1 MATMHLLLTEAAQVD
16 SGDTAWII
24 VCTALVLLMTP
35 GLAFFYAGMVR
46 SKHALGMI
54 MQSFVTIAI
63 VSVTWVLVGYSL
75 AFDHDAGGGLVGGLH
90 LAGLTH
96 AEVAVPGMDLT
107 IPPLAFVTFQ
117 LMFAILTAALIS
129 GASADRMRFG
139 AFVTFITIWSVV
151 VYAPLAHWAWSPEG
165 WLNKAGLLDFA
176 GGTVVEI
183 CSGASALALAL
194 VIGPRRGWPREMM
207 APHNLP
213 LALIGA
219 GLLWFGWIG
228 FNAGSALSA
237 GYLAAN
243 AALATQLS
251 GVGGM
256 IGWLVLEKRLTT
268 KATTLGAASGAVAGL
283 VAITP
288 AAGFLSPLPALL
300 LGVTVRRR
308 QPVRDTAKVPIQVRR
323 LARRRCRPLRRRR
336 HRHPLRRLCSL
347 RRRSTPRSNT
357 RACCSAAVS
366 PSSDVRASACSRQR
380 PSHSPPPTRSR
391 GFCVPRSACGS
402 RATKKPKVSTPA
414 STPRPRTSSPPPPV
428 WEGFPD
434 EAHHRDRQAVQGG

>member
-1 MATMHLLLTEAAQVD
+1 MTTMHLLLTEAAPVD

-54 MQSFVTIAI
+54 MQSFVTIAV

-75 AFDHDAGGGLVGGLH
+75 AFDHDVAGGLVGGLH

-107 IPPLAFVTFQ
+107 VPPLAFVAFQ

-139 AFVTFITIWSVV
+139 AFVTFIAIWSVV
-151 VYAPLAHWAWSPEG
+151 VYAPLAHWTWSPEG
-165 WLNKAGLLDFA
+165 WLHKAGLLDFA

-194 VIGPRRGWPREMM
+194 VLGPRRGWPREMM

-213 LALIGA
+213 LALLGA

-237 GYLAAN
+237 GYLAAS
-243 AALATQLS
+243 AALATHLS

-256 IGWLVLEKRLTT
+256 IGWLVLEKRLAG

-300 LGVTVRRR
+300 LGATAGAVSLFAIRLKFRFKYDDSLDVVAVHYVGGVIGTLFVGLFAAVAVNPAVTHEGLLLGGGLS
-308 QPVRDTAKVPIQVRR
+308 Q
-323 LARRRCRPLRRRR
+323 LARQGVGVL
-336 HRHPLRRLCSL
+336 
-347 RRRSTPRSNT
+347 
-357 RACCSAAVS
+357 AATVF
-366 PSSDVRASACSRQR
+366 AFTA
-380 PSHSPPPTRSR
+380 TY
-391 GFCVPRSACGS
+391 AIAWIL
-402 RATKKPKVSTPA
+402 RATIGLRVTPDEESDGLDSSQHA
-414 STPRPRTSSPPPPV
+414 ENAYEFTATSSLGRV
-428 WEGFPD
+428 S
-434 EAHHRDRQAVQGG
+434 

>member
-1 MATMHLLLTEAAQVD
+1 MFGPSRERNDEMHLLLTQATPVN

-46 SKHALGMI
+46 SKHALAMI

-75 AFDHDAGGGLVGGLH
+75 AFDHDVAGGLVGGLGM
-90 LAGLTH
+90 AGLTH
-96 AEVAVPGMDLT
+96 AEVAVPGLPLT
-107 IPPLAFVTFQ
+107 FPPLAFVAFQ
-117 LMFAILTAALIS
+117 MMFAILTAALLS

-139 AFVTFITIWSVV
+139 AFVTFIAIWSIV
-151 VYAPLAHWAWSPEG
+151 VYAPLAHWVWSPEG
-165 WLNKAGLLDFA
+165 WLHQVGLLDFA

-194 VIGPRRGWPREMM
+194 VIGPRHGWPKVMM

-213 LALIGA
+213 LTLLGA

-237 GYLAAN
+237 GYLAAS
-243 AALATQLS
+243 AALATHLS

-256 IGWLVLEKRLTT
+256 ISWLAIEKRLTG

-288 AAGFLSPLPALL
+288 AAGFLSPVPALL
-300 LGVTVRRR
+300 VGATAGAVSLFAIRLKFRFKYDDSLDVVAVHYFGGVVGTLCVGLFASVAVNPAVIHQGLLLGGGLTQLGLQGLGVLAATVFAF
-308 QPVRDTAKVPIQVRR
+308 TATYAIAWV
-323 LARRRCRPLRRRR
+323 LRATIG
-336 HRHPLRRLCSL
+336 LRVEPDDEVEGLDS
-347 RRRSTPRSNT
+347 SQH
-357 RACCSAAVS
+357 AESAYELTATS
-366 PSSDVRASACSRQR
+366 GLGRAS
-380 PSHSPPPTRSR
+380 
-391 GFCVPRSACGS
+391 
-402 RATKKPKVSTPA
+402 
-414 STPRPRTSSPPPPV
+414 
-428 WEGFPD
+428 
-434 EAHHRDRQAVQGG
+434 

>member
-35 GLAFFYAGMVR
+35 GLAFFYAGLVR

-75 AFDHDAGGGLVGGLH
+75 AFDHDAFGGLIGGLDM
-90 LAGLTH
+90 AGLTH
-96 AEVAVPGMDLT
+96 AEVAVPGMDLSV
-107 IPPLAFVTFQ
+107 PPLAFVAFQ

-151 VYAPLAHWAWSPEG
+151 VYAPLAHWAWSPQG
-165 WLNKAGLLDFA
+165 WLNRAGLLDFA

-213 LALIGA
+213 LALLGA

-237 GYLAAN
+237 GYLAAS
-243 AALATQLS
+243 AALATHLS

-256 IGWLVLEKRLTT
+256 IGWLVLEKRLTS

-300 LGVTVRRR
+300 LGVIAGAVSLF
-308 QPVRDTAKVPIQVRR
+308 AIR
-323 LARRRCRPLRRRR
+323 LKFRFKYDD
-336 HRHPLRRLCSL
+336 SL
-347 RRRSTPRSNT
+347 DVVAVHYVGGVIGTLFVGLF
-357 RACCSAAVS
+357 AAAAVN
-366 PSSDVRASACSRQR
+366 PAVTHQGLLLGGGLTQLGRQGVGVLAA
-380 PSHSPPPTRSR
+380 TA
-391 GFCVPRSACGS
+391 FAFTATYAIAWTL
-402 RATKKPKVSTPA
+402 RATIGLRVTPDEETEGLDSSQHA
-414 STPRPRTSSPPPPV
+414 EAAYEFTATSSLGRV
-428 WEGFPD
+428 S
-434 EAHHRDRQAVQGG
+434 

>member
-1 MATMHLLLTEAAQVD
+1 MATMHLPLAVPPPVD
-16 SGDTAWII
+16 SGDTAWLI

-54 MQSFVTIAI
+54 MQNFVAIAI

-75 AFDHDAGGGLVGGLH
+75 AFDNDAFGGLVGGVG

-96 AEVAVPGMDLT
+96 AETAVPGMDLT
-107 IPPLAFVTFQ
+107 VPPLAFVAFQ
-117 LMFAILTAALIS
+117 LMFAIVTAALLS

-139 AFVTFITIWSVV
+139 AFVTFIAIWSVV
-151 VYAPLAHWAWSPEG
+151 VYAPIAHWAFSPQG
-165 WLNKAGLLDFA
+165 WLSKAGLLDFA

-183 CSGASALALAL
+183 SAGASALALAL

-213 LALIGA
+213 LTLLGA
-219 GLLWFGWIG
+219 GLLWVGWIG

-237 GYLAAN
+237 GYLAAS
-243 AALATQLS
+243 AALATHMS

-256 IGWLVLEKRLTT
+256 IGWLLLEKRIAG

-288 AAGFLSPLPALL
+288 AAGYLSPLPALL
-300 LGVTVRRR
+300 LGVIAGVLSLFAIRLKFRFKYDDSLDVVAVHYVGGVIGTLFVGLFAAIAVNPAVKNQGLLLGGGLTQLGR
-308 QPVRDTAKVPIQVRR
+308 QGLGV
-323 LARRRCRPLRRRR
+323 LAATSFAFIATYLIAWALRATIG
-336 HRHPLRRLCSL
+336 LR
-347 RRRSTPRSNT
+347 
-357 RACCSAAVS
+357 VS
-366 PSSDVRASACSRQR
+366 PDEEYDGLDSSQHAETAYELTGTSGLGR
-380 PSHSPPPTRSR
+380 
-391 GFCVPRSACGS
+391 
-402 RATKKPKVSTPA
+402 VS
-414 STPRPRTSSPPPPV
+414 
-428 WEGFPD
+428 
-434 EAHHRDRQAVQGG
+434 

>member
-1 MATMHLLLTEAAQVD
+1 MHLLLTEAAQVD

-300 LGVTVRRR
+300 LGVTAGAVSLF
-308 QPVRDTAKVPIQVRR
+308 AIR
-323 LARRRCRPLRRRR
+323 LKFRFKYDD
-336 HRHPLRRLCSL
+336 SL
-347 RRRSTPRSNT
+347 DVVAVHYVGGVIGTLFVGLF
-357 RACCSAAVS
+357 AAAAVN
-366 PSSDVRASACSRQR
+366 PAVKHQGLLLGGGLTQLGRQGVGVLAA
-380 PSHSPPPTRSR
+380 TA
-391 GFCVPRSACGS
+391 FAFTATYAIAWVL
-402 RATKKPKVSTPA
+402 RATIGLRVTRDEEAEGLDSSQHAEAAYEFT
-414 STPRPRTSSPPPPV
+414 STSSLGRV
-428 WEGFPD
+428 S
-434 EAHHRDRQAVQGG
+434 

>member
-1 MATMHLLLTEAAQVD
+1 MRLLVETSTVN
-16 SGDTAWII
+16 SGDTAWIL

-46 SKHALGMI
+46 SKHALAMI

-75 AFDHDAGGGLVGGLH
+75 AFDNDVAGGLLGGLH

-96 AEVAVPGMDLT
+96 AEVAVPGLPLSV
-107 IPPLAFVTFQ
+107 PPLAFVAFQ
-117 LMFAILTAALIS
+117 MMFAILTAALLS
-129 GASADRMRFG
+129 GATADRMRFG
-139 AFVTFITIWSVV
+139 AFVTFIAIWSVV
-151 VYAPLAHWAWSPEG
+151 VYAPLAHWVWSPEG
-165 WLNKAGLLDFA
+165 WLNSACMLDFA

-213 LALIGA
+213 LTLLGA

-228 FNAGSALSA
+228 FNAGSALTA

-243 AALATQLS
+243 AALATHLS

-256 IGWLVLEKRLTT
+256 IGWLAIEKRLTG

-288 AAGFLSPLPALL
+288 AAGFVSPLPALL
-300 LGVTVRRR
+300 VGSTAGVVSVFAIRLKFRFKYDDSLDVVAVHYVGGVIGTLFVGLFAAAAVNPAVRHQGLFLGGGLNQLARQGLGVLATTVFAFTTTYAIAW
-308 QPVRDTAKVPIQVRR
+308 V
-323 LARRRCRPLRRRR
+323 L
-336 HRHPLRRLCSL
+336 
-347 RRRSTPRSNT
+347 
-357 RACCSAAVS
+357 
-366 PSSDVRASACSRQR
+366 
-380 PSHSPPPTRSR
+380 
-391 GFCVPRSACGS
+391 
-402 RATKKPKVSTPA
+402 RATIGLRV
-414 STPRPRTSSPPPPV
+414 
-428 WEGFPD
+428 EPD
-434 EAHHRDRQAVQGG
+434 EESEGLDTSQHAETAYEFTSTSGMGRVS

>member
-1 MATMHLLLTEAAQVD
+1 MRLLLTQAAQVD
-16 SGDTAWII
+16 SGDTAWIL

-35 GLAFFYAGMVR
+35 GLAFFYAGLVR
-46 SKHALGMI
+46 AKHALGMI
-54 MQSFVTIAI
+54 MQSFAAIAI

-75 AFDHDAGGGLVGGLH
+75 AFDHDAFGGLVGGLS

-96 AEVAVPGMDLT
+96 AEVAVPGLSLT
-107 IPPLAFVTFQ
+107 VPPLAFVAFQ
-117 LMFAILTAALIS
+117 MMFAIITAALIS

-139 AFVTFITIWSVV
+139 AFVTFIAIWSVV
-151 VYAPLAHWAWSPEG
+151 VYAPLAHWTFSPGG

-213 LALIGA
+213 LAMLGA

-237 GYLAAN
+237 GQLAAS
-243 AALATQLS
+243 AAIATHLS

-256 IGWLVLEKRLTT
+256 IGWLVLEKVLTGT
-268 KATTLGAASGAVAGL
+268 ATTLGAASGAVAGL

-300 LGVTVRRR
+300 LGA
-308 QPVRDTAKVPIQVRR
+308 TAGTASLFAIRLKFRLKYDDSLDVVAVHYVGGVIGTLFVGLFAAAAVNPAVKDQGLFLGGGLTQ
-323 LARRRCRPLRRRR
+323 LARQGIGVL
-336 HRHPLRRLCSL
+336 
-347 RRRSTPRSNT
+347 
-357 RACCSAAVS
+357 AATAFAFIATYAIAWVL
-366 PSSDVRASACSRQR
+366 
-380 PSHSPPPTRSR
+380 
-391 GFCVPRSACGS
+391 
-402 RATKKPKVSTPA
+402 RATMGLRVTPDEESEGLDSSQHAETAYEFTATSGWGKVS
-414 STPRPRTSSPPPPV
+414 
-428 WEGFPD
+428 
-434 EAHHRDRQAVQGG
+434 

>member
-1 MATMHLLLTEAAQVD
+1 MHLLLTEAAQVD

-35 GLAFFYAGMVR
+35 GLAFFYAGLVR

-75 AFDHDAGGGLVGGLH
+75 AFDHDAFGGLIGGLDM
-90 LAGLTH
+90 AGLTH
-96 AEVAVPGMDLT
+96 AEVAVPGMHLT
-107 IPPLAFVTFQ
+107 VPPLAFVAFQ

-165 WLNKAGLLDFA
+165 WLHKAGLLDFA

-213 LALIGA
+213 LALLGA

-237 GYLAAN
+237 GYLAAS
-243 AALATQLS
+243 AALATHLS

-256 IGWLVLEKRLTT
+256 IGWLVLEKRLTS

-300 LGVTVRRR
+300 LGVIAGAVSLFAIRLKFRFKYDDSLDVVAVHYVGGVIGTLFVGLFAAAAVNPAVTH
-308 QPVRDTAKVPIQVRR
+308 QGLLLGGGLTQ
-323 LARRRCRPLRRRR
+323 LARQGVGVL
-336 HRHPLRRLCSL
+336 
-347 RRRSTPRSNT
+347 
-357 RACCSAAVS
+357 AATAFAFTATYAIAWVL
-366 PSSDVRASACSRQR
+366 
-380 PSHSPPPTRSR
+380 
-391 GFCVPRSACGS
+391 
-402 RATKKPKVSTPA
+402 RATIGLRVTPDEESEGLDSSQHA
-414 STPRPRTSSPPPPV
+414 EAAYEFTATSSLGRV
-428 WEGFPD
+428 S
-434 EAHHRDRQAVQGG
+434 

>member
-1 MATMHLLLTEAAQVD
+1 MHLLLTEAAQVD

-75 AFDHDAGGGLVGGLH
+75 AFDHDAGGGLIGGLH

-300 LGVTVRRR
+300 LGVTAGAVSLFAIRLKVRFKY
-308 QPVRDTAKVPIQVRR
+308 DD
-323 LARRRCRPLRRRR
+323 
-336 HRHPLRRLCSL
+336 SL
-347 RRRSTPRSNT
+347 DVVAVHYVGGVIGTLFVGLF
-357 RACCSAAVS
+357 AAAAVN
-366 PSSDVRASACSRQR
+366 PAVKHQGLLLGGGLTQLGRQGVGVLAA
-380 PSHSPPPTRSR
+380 TA
-391 GFCVPRSACGS
+391 FAFTATYAIAWVL
-402 RATKKPKVSTPA
+402 RATIGLRVTRDEEAEGLDSSQHAEAAYEFTA
-414 STPRPRTSSPPPPV
+414 TSSLGRV
-428 WEGFPD
+428 S
-434 EAHHRDRQAVQGG
+434 

>member
-1 MATMHLLLTEAAQVD
+1 MHLLLTEAARVD

-35 GLAFFYAGMVR
+35 GLAFFYAGLVR

-75 AFDHDAGGGLVGGLH
+75 AFDHDAFGGLIGGLDM
-90 LAGLTH
+90 AGLTH
-96 AEVAVPGMDLT
+96 AEVAVPGMHLT
-107 IPPLAFVTFQ
+107 VPPLAFVAFQ

-139 AFVTFITIWSVV
+139 AFVTFVAIWSVV
-151 VYAPLAHWAWSPEG
+151 VYAPLAHWVWSPEG
-165 WLNKAGLLDFA
+165 WLHKAGLLDFA

-213 LALIGA
+213 LALLGA

-237 GYLAAN
+237 GYLAAS
-243 AALATQLS
+243 AALATHLS

-256 IGWLVLEKRLTT
+256 IGWLVLEKRLTS

-300 LGVTVRRR
+300 LGAIAGAVSLF
-308 QPVRDTAKVPIQVRR
+308 AIR
-323 LARRRCRPLRRRR
+323 LKFRFKYDD
-336 HRHPLRRLCSL
+336 SL
-347 RRRSTPRSNT
+347 DVVAVHYVGGVIGTLFVGLF
-357 RACCSAAVS
+357 AAVAVN
-366 PSSDVRASACSRQR
+366 PVVRHQGLLLGGGLVQLGRQGVGVLAA
-380 PSHSPPPTRSR
+380 TA
-391 GFCVPRSACGS
+391 FAFTATYAIAWAL
-402 RATKKPKVSTPA
+402 RATIGLRVTPDEEIEGLDSSQHA
-414 STPRPRTSSPPPPV
+414 EAAYEFTATSSLGRV
-428 WEGFPD
+428 S
-434 EAHHRDRQAVQGG
+434 

>member
-1 MATMHLLLTEAAQVD
+1 MHLLTEAAQVN
-16 SGDTAWII
+16 SGDTAWMI

-46 SKHALGMI
+46 SKHALAMI

-63 VSVTWVLVGYSL
+63 VSVTWVTVGYSL
-75 AFDHDAGGGLVGGLH
+75 AFDQDAGGGLIGGLH
-90 LAGLTH
+90 LVGLAH
-96 AEVAVPGMDLT
+96 AETAVPGMHLT
-107 IPPLAFVTFQ
+107 FPPLAFVTFQ
-117 LMFAILTAALIS
+117 MMFAILTAALLS

-139 AFVTFITIWSVV
+139 AFVTFIAIWSVV
-151 VYAPLAHWAWSPEG
+151 VYAPLAHWVWSPDG

-213 LALIGA
+213 LTLLGA

-237 GYLAAN
+237 GYLAAS
-243 AALATQLS
+243 AALVTHLS

-256 IGWLVLEKRLTT
+256 IGWLVLEKRLTG

-300 LGVTVRRR
+300 LGATAGVASLFAIRLKFRFRYDDSLDVVAVHYVGGFIGTLFVGLFAAAAVNPAVRH
-308 QPVRDTAKVPIQVRR
+308 QGLLLGGGLAQ
-323 LARRRCRPLRRRR
+323 LARQGLGV
-336 HRHPLRRLCSL
+336 LVATTFAFTVTYAIAWVL
-347 RRRSTPRSNT
+347 
-357 RACCSAAVS
+357 
-366 PSSDVRASACSRQR
+366 
-380 PSHSPPPTRSR
+380 
-391 GFCVPRSACGS
+391 
-402 RATKKPKVSTPA
+402 RATIGLRVGPDAETEGLDSSQHAESAYEFTA
-414 STPRPRTSSPPPPV
+414 TSSLGRTS
-428 WEGFPD
+428 
-434 EAHHRDRQAVQGG
+434 

>member
-1 MATMHLLLTEAAQVD
+1 MHLLLTEAAQVD

-46 SKHALGMI
+46 SKNALAMI

-75 AFDHDAGGGLVGGLH
+75 AFDHDAFGGLTGGLDM
-90 LAGLTH
+90 AGLTH
-96 AEVAVPGMDLT
+96 AEVAVPGLHLT
-107 IPPLAFVTFQ
+107 VPPLAYVAFQ

-139 AFVTFITIWSVV
+139 AFVTFIAIWSVV
-151 VYAPLAHWAWSPEG
+151 VYAPLAHWTWSPEG
-165 WLNKAGLLDFA
+165 WLHKAGLLDFA

-213 LALIGA
+213 LALLGA

-237 GYLAAN
+237 GYLAAS
-243 AALATQLS
+243 AALATHLS

-256 IGWLVLEKRLTT
+256 IGWLILEKRLTK

-288 AAGFLSPLPALL
+288 AAGFLSPLPSLL
-300 LGVTVRRR
+300 LGTIAGAVSLFAIRLKFRFKYDDSLDVVAVHYVGGVIGTLFVGLFAAVAVNPAVKH
-308 QPVRDTAKVPIQVRR
+308 QGLLLGGGLTQ
-323 LARRRCRPLRRRR
+323 LARQGVGVL
-336 HRHPLRRLCSL
+336 
-347 RRRSTPRSNT
+347 
-357 RACCSAAVS
+357 AAT
-366 PSSDVRASACSRQR
+366 AFAFIA
-380 PSHSPPPTRSR
+380 TY
-391 GFCVPRSACGS
+391 AIAWAL
-402 RATKKPKVSTPA
+402 RATIGLRVTPDEESEGLDSSQHA
-414 STPRPRTSSPPPPV
+414 ETAYEFSATSSLGRV
-428 WEGFPD
+428 S
-434 EAHHRDRQAVQGG
+434 